1 MMKTGLEKKIKNQ
14 LKEREIMPSEA
25 AWQKLEN
32 MLDDKE
38 NKPKRKFQIPFW
50 ISVSAVASI
59 ALLILLTVNPQ
70 QNKQTLMKTTNI
82 VHTETPQN
90 TEIHVP
96 EAEKITQSEET
107 KMTQLNSPIDNQAIQ
122 KTEPSHNAN
131 QQLPQDE
138 LTVDEEAPMI
148 QIHVPKAVEQ
158 LAQMEIREDSATQT
172 KQKTDLVD
180 PQMLLYSIEHNSS
193 VKQKKSDSKLVIID
207 FNK

>member
-1 MMKTGLEKKIKNQ
+1 MKTGLEKKIKNQ

-25 AWQKLEN
+25 TWQKLES

-50 ISVSAVASI
+50 ISVSTVASI

-82 VHTETPQN
+82 VHTETPKN

-148 QIHVPKAVEQ
+148 QIHVPKAV
-158 LAQMEIREDSATQT
+158 
-172 KQKTDLVD
+172 
-180 PQMLLYSIEHNSS
+180 
-193 VKQKKSDSKLVIID
+193 
-207 FNK
+207 